1 MNDVFQIKPA
11 VRESVPLLLGLIGPS
26 GTGKTYSALR
36 LATGIQRVSG
46 GEIIVIDTE
55 SRRALHYA
63 DQFKF
68 QHLAFGAPFGPLRYL
83 AAIDA
88 AINAR
93 GKIIIVDSMSHEHE
107 GPGGILEM
115 HEQECERLM
124 KSWRNATRDKVQLSA
139 WAAPKAERRRMINS
153 ILQRNVHFL
162 FCFRAKEK
170 LKVIPG
176 KQPEQRGVMP
186 IAGEEFVYE
195 MTANMLLLPGGRG
208 GEPCWASE
216 YEGEKLVM
224 KRPRQF
230 ADMLSG
236 AQLTEDMG
244 EQMARWAAGGVQVS
258 TADPVELVMSYEA
271 CTDAATFRVLEDQRR
286 AAWAK
291 LDAAAKKLVKAESDK
306 AKERIDSPP
315 PVPPVA
321 APEPVSE
328 ALVQEEP
335 GANE

>member
-1 MNDVFQIKPA
+1 MSEFQIKPA

-26 GTGKTYSALR
+26 GTGKTFSALR

-46 GEIIVIDTE
+46 GDIVVIDTE

-68 QHLAFGAPFGPLRYL
+68 KHLAFGAPFGPLRYL

-88 AINAR
+88 AVESGA
-93 GKIIIVDSMSHEHE
+93 KVVIVDSMSHEHE
-107 GPGGILEM
+107 GPGGILEA
-115 HEQECERLM
+115 HELECERLM
-124 KSWRNATRDKVQLSA
+124 KLWKNATRDKVQLSA
-139 WAAPKAERRRMINS
+139 WAKPKSERRRMINS
-153 ILQRNVHFL
+153 ILQRECHFI

-208 GEPCWASE
+208 GEPCWSSS

-230 ADMLSG
+230 ADMLSD

-244 EQMARWAAGGVQVS
+244 EAMARWAAGGTS
-258 TADPVELVMSYEA
+258 TLMDPVDLAVEYGA
-271 CTDAATFRVLEDQRR
+271 CGDPATWRALESQRR
-286 AAWAK
+286 NAWGRLDAPAK
-291 LDAAAKKLVKAESDK
+291 KLLKDASDAAA
-306 AKERIDSPP
+306 ERIK
-315 PVPPVA
+315 A
-321 APEPVSE
+321 AAEPVVPE
-328 ALVQEEP
+328 AEEDRQP
-335 GANE
+335 GEE